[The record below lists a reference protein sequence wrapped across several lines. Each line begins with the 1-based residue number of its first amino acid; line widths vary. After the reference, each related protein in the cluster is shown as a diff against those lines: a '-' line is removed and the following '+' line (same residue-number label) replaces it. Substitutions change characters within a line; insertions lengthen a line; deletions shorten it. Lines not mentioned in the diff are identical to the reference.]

1 MKKTTKLLVLALTA
15 VIFLISATPAF
26 AYSDEKP
33 IDNAHNTNEE
43 TGGAENDNALFE
55 GLLSAFEENAS
66 EIFSILAFIGS
77 LIIMLSYKKGLLPII
92 TDGLKALKSGIKTVN
107 DKSELFNE
115 HAIGICDSID
125 ARLERAEK
133 ITEAVL
139 KSAETVEEDIAEI
152 KKTSAENEQLKV
164 ILTAQ
169 IDMLYEIFMSA
180 SLPQYLKDNV
190 GERIAEMKS
199 ALTKEVEENAR
210 A

>member
-26 AYSDEKP
+26 AYSDEQS
-33 IDNAHNTNEE
+33 IDSAHDTDEE
-43 TGGAENDNALFE
+43 IEATENDNALFE
-55 GLLSAFEENAS
+55 SLLSAFEENAS

-152 KKTSAENEQLKV
+152 KKTSTENEKLKV

-190 GERIAEMKS
+190 GEKIAQMKS
-199 ALTKEVEENAR
+199 ALAKEVEENAN

>member
-1 MKKTTKLLVLALTA
+1 MKKTTKLLILALTA
-15 VIFLISATPAF
+15 VIFMISATPAL
-26 AYSDEKP
+26 AYSDEEYT
-33 IDNAHNTNEE
+33 DAAYNTDEE
-43 TGGAENDNALFE
+43 IEAIENDNSLFE

-107 DKSELFNE
+107 DKSEIFNE

-139 KSAETVEEDIAEI
+139 KSAETVEEDIAEM
-152 KKTSAENEQLKV
+152 KKTSAENEKLKV

-190 GERIAEMKS
+190 GEKISEMKS
-199 ALTKEVEENAR
+199 ALAKEVEENVHA
-210 A
+210 